1 MNTTGKKDNP
11 HTRLILLESPYIFST
26 VLEYLPKDDYMAV
39 ARARQ
44 GLSDAVHT
52 FLPNS
57 PPIPRICSIV
67 NRIEKVKWFLSRVVD
82 KEQISDLAVAAAVYG
97 TVPVLKYIL
106 VNTPFKYRIEY
117 NTELVKCQ
125 DNIAIFRFL
134 RERGLWDTASEKEM
148 LYNAVRKN
156 NIAVI
161 KWLRFEVEAELW
173 DKELCGMARTAGAYG
188 HLELLKW
195 LQTVMH
201 PEDWDEVLPKIGT
214 NASYGRYHKEL
225 KHIANWLQ
233 FGDWERKGRRG
244 PSHRWTPSYVFDK
257 SSRTYVVV
265 DEVAP
270 ETHD

>member
-1 MNTTGKKDNP
+1 MNTTEKKDNP

-44 GLSDAVHT
+44 ALSDAVH
-52 FLPNS
+52 LLVPNG
-57 PPIPRICSIV
+57 PPIPCTGSIV
-67 NRIEKVKWFLSRVVD
+67 NRIEKVKWLISRVVD
-82 KEQISDLAVAAAVYG
+82 QEQLRDLPVAAAGYG
-97 TVPVLKYIL
+97 HLPVLKWL
-106 VNTPFKYRIEY
+106 LENTSFTYRIEY

-161 KWLRFEVEAELW
+161 KWLRFEVEAKLW
-173 DKELCGMARTAGAYG
+173 DKELSWMARSAGAYG

-201 PEDWDEVLPKIGT
+201 PEDWDEALPKIGT

-244 PSHRWTPSYVFDK
+244 PSHRWTPSYVFDE

-265 DEVAP
+265 DEVA